1 MTIDESGL
9 RALSQMVELYLG
21 LGRQKTEVL
30 IIGGAATSK
39 EDWSVGDCLVNDETK
54 CSSKALKMIANQGSL
69 IASLSRQ
76 FVMLDNR

>member
-1 MTIDESGL
+1 MTIDEAGF
-9 RALSQMVELYLG
+9 RALSQVELYLG